1 MTSPAPESCNPTTE
15 DHPKVPA
22 ARSPTLRGHRP
33 SKILGQPKHATGGT
47 SSHGS
52 QSDLSLWFRLLI
64 VKQLDEE
71 SPDGAELLKRHL
83 AILFSRSSSSSSNKI
98 TVVIFVI
105 FGLFSNISIQAS
117 IEYQLNSSLV
127 QVTSKNKNARKQK
140 NHCRH
145 CRHFRHEVAQT

>member
-47 SSHGS
+47 TSH
-52 QSDLSLWFRLLI
+52 DLSLWFRLLI

-71 SPDGAELLKRHL
+71 SPDGVELLKRHL
-83 AILFSRSSSSSSNKI
+83 AILFSRSSSSSSTKI
-98 TVVIFVI
+98 TVAIVVI
-105 FGLFSNISIQAS
+105 FGLFSNVSIQAS

-127 QVTSKNKNARKQK
+127 QVKNSTTTNVRVNNKII
-140 NHCRH
+140 
-145 CRHFRHEVAQT
+145 VDIVDI